1 MTFIG
6 ENLGNNYQ
14 KVNFT
19 VNNGSERVIIASS
32 ANNCLKAQISRRSQ
46 E

>member
-1 MTFIG
+1 MTVMV

-32 ANNCLKAQISRRSQ
+32 ADSCLKAQVSRRSQ